1 MREHARAKGS
11 VFFPPLRHVSHS
23 LSSSFLLLHSH
34 TSCNPNTFIFYSII
48 LFYFYSVFYSL
59 ESELVFLHPRFL
71 RIQFHCFSFLYLLT
85 HTFVYLLS
93 FIHLSL
99 SYSFFLFGATVSF
112 VPAVPFMQILM
123 ATTESC
129 EL

>member
-11 VFFPPLRHVSHS
+11 IFFPPLRHVSRS

-48 LFYFYSVFYSL
+48 LFYFYSVFIVWKVNLFSYT
-59 ESELVFLHPRFL
+59 PRFP
-71 RIQFHCFSFLYLLT
+71 RTQFHCFSFLYLLT

-99 SYSFFLFGATVSF
+99 SVSFFLFGATVSF